1 MALGFGSGLAL
12 GLGLGLELGFGLE
25 PQARPE
31 APMHGPST
39 RPDDDDGHD
48 AVHHAHLRRVNA
60 RAAYGYGYGYGY
72 GWGPRVR
79 VRHQHCAEREQQSP
93 LGVEERAEVVEQVVD
108 GRGAACTCAPLRGQG
123 RVHGSRPAPPRR
135 GARCAAAAREASGG
149 LLQAAARCGVRPER
163 VFRRLPSQSAVSS

>member
-1 MALGFGSGLAL
+1 
-12 GLGLGLELGFGLE
+12 
-25 PQARPE
+25 
-31 APMHGPST
+31 MHGPST

-48 AVHHAHLRRVNA
+48 AVHHAHLRRVSA

-123 RVHGSRPAPPRR
+123 RVHGSRPAPASTCLRGAPRR
-135 GARCAAAAREASGG
+135 RASGRHFQRIAIDNLYYQSG
-149 LLQAAARCGVRPER
+149 LPKHV
-163 VFRRLPSQSAVSS
+163 

>member
-1 MALGFGSGLAL
+1 
-12 GLGLGLELGFGLE
+12 
-25 PQARPE
+25 
-31 APMHGPST
+31 MHGPST

-48 AVHHAHLRRVNA
+48 AVHHAHLRRVSA

-79 VRHQHCAEREQQSP
+79 VRHQHCSEREQQSP

-123 RVHGSRPAPPRR
+123 RVHGSRPARRLDAVVRGALPRR
-135 GARCAAAAREASGG
+135 GRQAADYCKRLRAAACGLREFSVDYHPKALFRAKRVYRGR
-149 LLQAAARCGVRPER
+149 LQATRPARHRI
-163 VFRRLPSQSAVSS
+163 

>member
-1 MALGFGSGLAL
+1 
-12 GLGLGLELGFGLE
+12 
-25 PQARPE
+25 
-31 APMHGPST
+31 MHGPST

-48 AVHHAHLRRVNA
+48 AVHHAHLRRVSA

-123 RVHGSRPAPPRR
+123 RVHGSRPAPRLDVR
-135 GARCAAAAREASGG
+135 SAALCSPPSCEGG
-149 LLQAAARCGVRPER
+149 KQAV
-163 VFRRLPSQSAVSS
+163 